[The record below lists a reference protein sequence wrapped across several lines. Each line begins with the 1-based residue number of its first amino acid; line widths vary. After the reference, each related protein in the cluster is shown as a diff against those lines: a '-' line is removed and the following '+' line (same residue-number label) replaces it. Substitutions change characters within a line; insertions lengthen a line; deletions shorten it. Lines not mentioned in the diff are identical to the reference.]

1 MNPGTDVK
9 DKLPVYRELGINRLS
24 MGLQSADNEELKCLG
39 RIHTYE
45 DFQAGISVG
54 ERGWI
59 YQYQCG
65 SHVGNSGTD
74 AGEL

>member
-24 MGLQSADNEELKCLG
+24 MGLQSADNEELKCWDESTPTRISG
-39 RIHTYE
+39 RY
-45 DFQAGISVG
+45 ISG
-54 ERGWI
+54 REGWI